1 MGLYTIL
8 FTFHKI
14 CMYDICMNSSHFV
27 RNVHLDELLESF
39 LISSISSI
47 LIIRAFLAISGY
59 PQLGGGSFHIAHMLW
74 GGFLMMIAMVL
85 VLSFLGNRMLRVAA
99 IIGGIGFGTFVDE
112 LGKFITSDN
121 NYFFEP
127 TIALL
132 YTIFL
137 LLFFIFRYIEDHKPL
152 SEKEYLMNAFQLFEE
167 VIHQDMD
174 KSEKKKLMQ
183 YIRHAKHYAFAEE
196 LERLANKIEVTE
208 IKNKNF
214 FSKIYSQLIEV
225 LESFIESVLFRK
237 LVIIF
242 FSLQGLILLGNLL
255 LIAAFEIGSIPLFIP
270 DLSDKITFIA
280 YGEIFSIILSSVFTI
295 IGIVFFRFNRIRS
308 YEMFKYSVIVSIL
321 VTQFFVFYREQFQ
334 AITALIFS
342 LIVLSVLN
350 FIISHEK
357 KLRNKLSPTS

>member
-1 MGLYTIL
+1 
-8 FTFHKI
+8 
-14 CMYDICMNSSHFV
+14 MNSSRFV

-47 LIIRAFLAISGY
+47 LIIRAFLAITGY

-85 VLSFLGNRMLRVAA
+85 VLSFLGNRMLRIAA
-99 IIGGIGFGTFVDE
+99 VIGGIGFGTFVDE

-137 LLFFIFRYIEDHKPL
+137 ILFFIFRYIEDHKPL
-152 SEKEYLMNAFQLFEE
+152 SEKEYIMNAFQLFEE

-174 KSEKKKLMQ
+174 KSEKRKLMQ
-183 YIRHAKHYAFAEE
+183 YIRHAKHYAFSEE
-196 LERLANKIEVTE
+196 LEKLANKIEVTE
-208 IKNKNF
+208 VKNKNYLNKV
-214 FSKIYSQLIEV
+214 FSRFIDIF
-225 LESFIESVLFRK
+225 ESFIESVLFRK

-242 FSLQGLILLGNLL
+242 FSLQGVILLGNIL

-270 DLSDKITFIA
+270 DLSDKITFIV

-295 IGIVFFRFNRIRS
+295 IGVALFRFNRLRS
-308 YEMFKYSVIVSIL
+308 YEMFKYSALVSIL
-321 VTQFFVFYREQFQ
+321 VTQFFVFYREQLQ
-334 AITALIFS
+334 AMTGLVIS
-342 LIVLSVLN
+342 LIVLTVLN
-350 FIISHEK
+350 FIIAHEK
-357 KLRNKLSPTS
+357 KYRGKLATAD